1 MKLPAILAAI
11 ISVGVIG
18 SGVYFLDATYAREA
32 RVCKVEQRLDRKIL
46 MDSARDLQ
54 RRQWELLR
62 HYGETKGRM
71 LREYRELEH
80 RIKAI
85 RFRCMKKCRSIQL
98 VEKDFRRRVNRV
110 KQQFK
115 QGHDTDN
122 PGK

>member
-1 MKLPAILAAI
+1 MKLPVLISAVAVLCTLAGGMYA
-11 ISVGVIG
+11 
-18 SGVYFLDATYAREA
+18 LDQTYAREA

-80 RIKAI
+80 QRQTPDSRNPPENVLALPCHKWRRA
-85 RFRCMKKCRSIQL
+85 L
-98 VEKDFRRRVNRV
+98 VVCGCSRL
-110 KQQFK
+110 
-115 QGHDTDN
+115 
-122 PGK
+122 

>member
-32 RVCKVEQRLDRKIL
+32 GVCKVEQRLDRKIL

-80 RIKAI
+80 QRQTPDSRNPPENVLALPCHKWRTALVVCGCS
-85 RFRCMKKCRSIQL
+85 RPMLQL
-98 VEKDFRRRVNRV
+98 YS
-110 KQQFK
+110 
-115 QGHDTDN
+115 T
-122 PGK
+122 